1 MVRRSSSDAPA
12 LPLALPTGPD
22 FLRELALT
30 AQGEAPVAGVDE
42 AGRGPLAGPVV
53 AAAVILDPE
62 RIPDGLHDSKQL
74 TAKRRE
80 ELFEAILATADV
92 AIASVSHALI
102 DATDIRKASL
112 EAMRRAVA
120 ALPVRPRYVLVD
132 GRDMPRLP
140 CAGEALVAGDARS
153 LSIAAA
159 SIVAKVSRDRLMDR
173 LCLAYPAYGFSGHKG
188 YAAARHR
195 AAIAEHGPCPFH
207 RLSFSPFRADA
218 ASPASTDD

>member
-62 RIPDGLHDSKQL
+62 RIPEGLHDSKQL

-120 ALPVRPRYVLVD
+120 ALPVRPRYVMVD

-207 RLSFSPFRADA
+207 RLSFSPFRTDA
-218 ASPASTDD
+218 ASPASTDY